1 MKRCLILIGN
11 EGERN
16 SNSFLPGVS
25 QDINRYNA
33 FFRSDFGGAWENS
46 EIENRNFGWTA
57 AGLRHTLCLRKL
69 DRLDYALL
77 VFAGHGYAE
86 RNGEVYFELSPGHEI
101 SLSDIKSLLSEQK
114 MLMIADSCQGYL
126 DAEFSKPL
134 TESIR
139 VFSEGGRIHDSRN
152 TMRDR
157 YNLHIE
163 RMHGREKAFA
173 SAVSLG
179 ECAKDTS
186 IGGLYSR
193 NLLDLAELAI
203 ESVPGSGIIPM
214 NTIHS
219 DVRERV
225 SRITHYEQNPN
236 LTLDMGEN
244 YPPFVVL

>member
-25 QDINRYNA
+25 QDINRYNV
-33 FFRSDFGGAWENS
+33 FFRSDFGGAWEDS
-46 EIENRNFGWTA
+46 EIESRNFGWTA
-57 AGLRHTLCLRKL
+57 AGLRHTLCSRRL
-69 DRLDYALL
+69 DGLDYALL

-101 SLSDIKSLLSEQK
+101 SLSNIKSLLSNQK
-114 MLMIADSCQGYL
+114 MLMIADSCQVYL
-126 DAEFSKPL
+126 DEEFSKPL

-152 TMRDR
+152 SMKDR
-157 YNLHIE
+157 YNLYID
-163 RMHGREKAFA
+163 RMHSREKAFA

-179 ECAKDTS
+179 ESAQDTS

-193 NLLDLAELAI
+193 NLLDLAEQAI
-203 ESVPGSGIIPM
+203 ESVPESGIIPM

-219 DVRERV
+219 DVREIV
-225 SRITHYEQNPN
+225 SGFTHNRQNPN
-236 LTLDMGEN
+236 LTLDMGDD